1 MSETPS
7 AATTVNADTLRDML
21 ALGAVH
27 TEPVYADNP
36 DGPDAVYAVVPA
48 GYELAVAD
56 LSHTKTPARPRRV
69 TGTSTVTDTRSWLA
83 YFDKYGHDGS
93 EVFGDVHSSTVTA
106 LLNAPTGADSPEY
119 ADHRVILALAHSPA
133 WQAWMAKNGMWQTQV
148 AFAEHLEDRQPD
160 LVAPDAAT
168 MLELAQSFQATSG
181 VQFESGSSLHSG
193 QRRFKYMETV
203 EGRAGTRG
211 ELEVPTS
218 IMIQVP
224 VWRGVAI
231 VVPMTARFRFRA
243 ESSGLKLGY
252 VLDRLEDTLDAAWA
266 SLLGELT
273 EALPV
278 PVLAGEAPTYGRS

>member
-1 MSETPS
+1 MTETS
-7 AATTVNADTLRDML
+7 TTVAADTLRDML

-27 TEPVYADNP
+27 TEPVHGDNE
-36 DGPDAVYAVVPA
+36 DGPDGVYAVVPQ
-48 GYELAVAD
+48 GYALVTAD
-56 LSHTKTPARPRRV
+56 LSHMKTPAHPRRV
-69 TGTSTVTDTRSWLA
+69 TGTITVTDTRSWLA
-83 YFDKYGHDGS
+83 YFDKYGDDSS
-93 EVFGDVHSSTVTA
+93 EVFGDVHTSSVTA
-106 LLNAPTGADSPEY
+106 LLNAPSGPDVPEF
-119 ADHRVILALAHSPA
+119 ADHRLVLGLSHSPA
-133 WQAWMAKNGMWQTQV
+133 WLAWVRANNTWMTQT

-160 LVAPDAAT
+160 LVEPDAAT

-211 ELEVPTS
+211 ELAIPTS
-218 IMIQVP
+218 ITIQVP

-252 VLDRLEDTLDAAWA
+252 VLDRLEDTLDAAWT

-278 PVLAGEAPTYGRS
+278 PVLAGKAPTYGRS